1 MATTAYLDPTNV
13 FGTPLPKVWRGRLR
27 RSLFGDIAIIAFLL
41 AQFLDGLFTYIGVNT
56 FGLTVE
62 ANPLIAGLMVS
73 VGHGAPHA
81 KFGVEGRLVP
91 LWSVEGARDRA
102 VYAGEAAGR
111 WLWVIVHPAEAS
123 AIVVQPLTLVDA
135 RLLGAELT
143 VVPVGELSPRLVVE

>member
-62 ANPLIAGLMVS
+62 ANPLIAGLMAS
-73 VGHGAPHA
+73 VGHGTALVAA
-81 KFGVEGRLVP
+81 KTLAGTLGVCLHLREIH
-91 LWSVEGARDRA
+91 SA
-102 VYAGEAAGR
+102 VALLAGFYVA
-111 WLWVIVHPAEAS
+111 V
-123 AIVVQPLTLVDA
+123 AILPWIA
-135 RLLGAELT
+135 ILLM
-143 VVPVGELSPRLVVE
+143 

>member
-62 ANPLIAGLMVS
+62 ANPLIAGLMAS
-73 VGHGAPHA
+73 VGHGAALVGA
-81 KFGVEGRLVP
+81 KSLAGALGVCLHLREIH
-91 LWSVEGARDRA
+91 SA
-102 VYAGEAAGR
+102 VALLAGFYMA
-111 WLWVIVHPAEAS
+111 V
-123 AIVVQPLTLVDA
+123 AILPWIA
-135 RLLGAELT
+135 ILLM
-143 VVPVGELSPRLVVE
+143 

>member
-62 ANPLIAGLMVS
+62 ANPLIAGLMAS
-73 VGHGAPHA
+73 VGHGAA
-81 KFGVEGRLVP
+81 
-91 LWSVEGARDRA
+91 
-102 VYAGEAAGR
+102 
-111 WLWVIVHPAEAS
+111 
-123 AIVVQPLTLVDA
+123 
-135 RLLGAELT
+135 LLGAKSLAGALGVCLHLREIHSAVALLAGFYLA
-143 VVPVGELSPRLVVE
+143 VAILPWIAILLM